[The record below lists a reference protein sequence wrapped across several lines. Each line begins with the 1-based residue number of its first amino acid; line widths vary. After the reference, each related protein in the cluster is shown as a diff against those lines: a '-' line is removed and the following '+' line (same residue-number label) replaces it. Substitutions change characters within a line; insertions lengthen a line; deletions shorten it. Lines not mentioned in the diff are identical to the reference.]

1 MILHACFVL
10 CTSSSKNVML
20 ESLAFIFVYRGNVG
34 GNIRWLTV
42 GENPIGFGAS
52 PVIPS
57 FNSMN
62 TSSNLL

>member
-1 MILHACFVL
+1 
-10 CTSSSKNVML
+10 ML

-57 FNSMN
+57 FDSMN
-62 TSSNLL
+62 TLSNLLW